1 MTGPTAD
8 RVRRTRNRFAKP
20 VWVGSLVLPMLLV
33 VAPAQAAAPSAEVFT
48 TIGAM
53 AAFGGAILF
62 SLLAGR
68 AGARRDRPATQPAA
82 TRLPVR
88 PTADIIDFS
97 RARRER

>member
-1 MTGPTAD
+1 MTRPAAD
-8 RVRRTRNRFAKP
+8 RTQRLRRRFVRSVRATP
-20 VWVGSLVLPMLLV
+20 LLLPMLFV

-68 AGARRDRPATQPAA
+68 AGARRDRAVEQPVAA
-82 TRLPVR
+82 RLPDR

-97 RARRER
+97 RARREL